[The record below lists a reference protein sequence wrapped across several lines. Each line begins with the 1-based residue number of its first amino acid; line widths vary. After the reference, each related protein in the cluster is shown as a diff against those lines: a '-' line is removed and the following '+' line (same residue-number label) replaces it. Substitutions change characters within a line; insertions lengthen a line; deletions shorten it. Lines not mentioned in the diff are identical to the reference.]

1 MNKKKQQTQFIG
13 KAEQYNE
20 AINSIESKFVAAL
33 DDYKKYYV
41 YYNKN
46 PEVSEFQNY
55 YANSKGQLDLMSK
68 ELLQVSE
75 SIHKSIRDLDN
86 EMSSVSS
93 EVSKQKRE
101 HVHLTELQ
109 SKLSGT
115 SQGSKTLIDDSKQMY
130 NDVYYKNVELIVGIL
145 LIVGTLY
152 MKFNR
157 SPELETAPTP
167 ASAIATWFIN
177 TLRVPSSIVALLA
190 VFVGLFVLMS
200 LFANY

>member
-167 ASAIATWFIN
+167 ATVIATWFVN